1 MLQKDIKLL
10 WGRAGN
16 RCSRCRKE
24 LSQDAKSI
32 SSAFTIGEQA
42 HIVGEKDEAA
52 RWSDAITL
60 EERNSY
66 HNLIL
71 LCPTHHTE
79 IDKNEADWSV
89 EKLYLLK
96 STHELWVRETLGDS
110 ADASLVAM
118 QVAVTSIIDSA
129 VQLCDLEEWKTWAS
143 NALAPDPSWRLDLPD
158 KIFEF
163 RQRVAAAIWPAEFEE
178 LKRSA
183 TSLAI
188 LLHLAA
194 TTFME
199 HSTRSNEHYLPF
211 KFYKAMSFNPNYD
224 RDLDQYQQWLDE
236 CWRLVKESTKAANWF
251 ADVVRRDINPM
262 FFAER
267 GKFVIL
273 EGPFSDLQYYAS
285 IPEFSDVEKN
295 ERPDALLKRVTQ
307 GP

>member
-16 RCSRCRKE
+16 RCAMCRVE
-24 LSQDAKSI
+24 LSQDTSTVTAS
-32 SSAFTIGEQA
+32 FTLGEQA
-42 HIVGEKDEAA
+42 HIAGEKKGSA
-52 RWSDAITL
+52 RWSDALTL

-79 IDKNEADWSV
+79 IDKNEADWPV
-89 EKLYLLK
+89 EKLYLRK
-96 STHELWVRETLGDS
+96 STHELWVKETLGDS
-110 ADASLVAM
+110 ADVSLLAK
-118 QVAVTSIIDSA
+118 QVAVTSIIDGA
-129 VQLCDLEEWKTWAS
+129 VELCDLQNWKIWAS
-143 NALAPDPSWRLDLPD
+143 NALSPDPSWRLDLPD

-163 RQRVAAAIWPAEFEE
+163 RQRVAAAIWPAEFDE

-188 LLHLAA
+188 LLHQAA

-199 HSTRSNEHYLPF
+199 HSAHSHDRYLPY
-211 KFYKAMSFNPNYD
+211 KFYKALGFNPNYHE
-224 RDLDQYQQWLDE
+224 DLARYQQWLDE
-236 CWRLVKESTKAANWF
+236 CWRLVREATKAANWF

-262 FFAER
+262 FFAEH

-273 EGPFSDLQYYAS
+273 EGPFSDLNHYAS
-285 IPEFSDVEKN
+285 IPEFSDSEKT
-295 ERPDALLKRVTQ
+295 ERPDVLLNESTQ
-307 GP
+307 TS